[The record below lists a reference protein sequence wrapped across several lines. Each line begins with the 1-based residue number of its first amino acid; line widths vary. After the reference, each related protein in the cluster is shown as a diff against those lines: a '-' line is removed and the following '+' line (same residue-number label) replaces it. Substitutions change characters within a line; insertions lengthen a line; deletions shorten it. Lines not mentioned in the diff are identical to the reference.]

1 MILQFYVKNKTLVVY
16 KALQNSPKRTTRRSM
31 ARDVEDEKPL
41 TPARRSARVKS
52 NTSIVSE
59 TPQEEE
65 KSQTPSRRTTR
76 IKSNTSIVSETINLD
91 SPRAKR
97 AAARRNSQ
105 LGK

>member
-1 MILQFYVKNKTLVVY
+1 MQFYVNNKTFIVH
-16 KALQNSPKRTTRRSM
+16 KAPQNSPKRTTRRSIV
-31 ARDVEDEKPL
+31 RDAVEEEKPV
-41 TPARRSARVKS
+41 TPARRSVRVKS

-59 TPQEEE
+59 TPQEDER
-65 KSQTPSRRTTR
+65 SQTPSRRTTR
-76 IKSNTSIVSETINLD
+76 IKSNTSIVSETANVD